1 MTELIISSN
10 TLHHMAFMLNAT
22 IWLDMHM
29 LSSVQQDVSVA
40 IPVNWITP
48 KTVRKNPFML
58 STTHFHSVIITCM
71 ECSIK
76 VTICALVGFCHLY
89 SKFKEHT
96 GTIWHNVWREIHIKK
111 LHTLMFYTFCCQFI
125 SSFLH
130 YTTRRPVLPWHPV
143 ASGASCQPGAH
154 ASHDIGVLSLHDLT
168 HDLWHATHSDN
179 VINLCNWYT
188 EKPRYYYYY

>member
-96 GTIWHNVWREIHIKK
+96 GTIWHNVWREIHIKNCTHLCFIHSVVNLSVHFYITQPEGQFYLDTLWHQALVASLGHMHRMTLECYHCMTWRMTCDM
-111 LHTLMFYTFCCQFI
+111 LHTVTM
-125 SSFLH
+125 S
-130 YTTRRPVLPWHPV
+130 
-143 ASGASCQPGAH
+143 
-154 ASHDIGVLSLHDLT
+154 
-168 HDLWHATHSDN
+168 
-179 VINLCNWYT
+179 
-188 EKPRYYYYY
+188 